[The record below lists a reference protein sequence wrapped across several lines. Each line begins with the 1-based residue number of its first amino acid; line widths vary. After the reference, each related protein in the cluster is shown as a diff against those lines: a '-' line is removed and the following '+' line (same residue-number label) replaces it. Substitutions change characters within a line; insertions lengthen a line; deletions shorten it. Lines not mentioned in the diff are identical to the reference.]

1 MFEGRRLVIATKH
14 QKEKIIAPIIE
25 NAIGVTCIKNTL
37 FDTDILG
44 TFSGEIERKNDVIS
58 TLRSKCINAMTMH
71 NVDLAIASEGSFGP
85 HPSLFFIPGNEESLL
100 FMDLKNNIEITAR
113 ELSTETNF
121 NGQYIK
127 NEFELD
133 EFCKQV
139 KFPSHG
145 LILKSDQINWTE
157 IHKGISNHSQ
167 LIRHFKKMMNAF
179 GKVYVETDMRAHLN
193 PTRMSVIKKAS
204 AKLVQ
209 KIQSK
214 CPSCKTPGFD
224 IKNIKNGLPCSLC
237 GAPTRSIV
245 SVNYVCAKCNFI
257 KEEKFPNKKKTEDPM
272 YCDYCNP

>member
-14 QKEKIIAPIIE
+14 QKEKIITPLIE
-25 NAIGVTCIKNTL
+25 NSIGVNCINNTL
-37 FDTDILG
+37 FDTDSLG
-44 TFSGEIERKNDVIS
+44 TFSGEVERKTDVIS
-58 TLRSKCINAMTMH
+58 TLRSKCINAMKMH
-71 NVDLAIASEGSFGP
+71 GVDLAIASEGSFGA
-85 HPSLFFIPGNEESLL
+85 HPSLFLIPGNEESLL
-100 FMDLKNNIEITAR
+100 FLDLKNNIEIMAR

-133 EFCKQV
+133 EFCKQI

-145 LILKSDQINWTE
+145 IILKSDQTNWTE
-157 IHKGISNHSQ
+157 IHKGIIHHSQ
-167 LIRHFKKMMNAF
+167 LLKHFKKMMDAF

-193 PTRMSVIKKAS
+193 PTRMSVIKKATI
-204 AKLVQ
+204 KLIQ

-214 CPSCKTPGFD
+214 CPSCQTPGFD
-224 IKNIKNGLPCSLC
+224 IKNVNMGLPCELC
-237 GAPTRSIV
+237 GSPTRSTL
-245 SVNYVCAKCNFI
+245 SVNYICTKCNFV